1 MNKYIRF
8 FVYNAFRL
16 YDVHKRN
23 ALYFYLLFKVRVDE
37 NGELDYYA

>member
-8 FVYNAFRL
+8 FVYKKKKKKN
-16 YDVHKRN
+16 VHKRN